1 MRNNIIKNVIA
12 ISVLLFSVPA
22 VFAQDNRH
30 EVSLS
35 VAGGLSTLSYDANI
49 GERKNG
55 AGGNFGLGYTYF
67 FIDNLGISSGV
78 EFSLYKAEGKANKF
92 NTVIH
97 NLVDSSDGE
106 LYDHYSLFRAYKEK
120 QDVTYINVPLML
132 QYQLGE
138 ENKFYARAG
147 VKLGIPVKG
156 KYKSSASE
164 VVNKGF
170 FHNTANWGETQEFM
184 GFGTVA
190 NYSNDED
197 IDLNIACLLSA
208 EAGMKWKLSNKMFL
222 YTGAYID
229 YGVNDIVKGGHDRTF
244 TRIEES
250 PEALVVR
257 NNSMLNSSIGYG
269 SNTLT
274 QQMTEKV
281 RPISV
286 GLTIRL
292 SLPL

>member
-12 ISVLLFSVPA
+12 ISALLFSVSA
-22 VFAQDNRH
+22 IFAQDNRH
-30 EVSLS
+30 ELSLS

-55 AGGNFGLGYTYF
+55 AGGNFGLEYTYF

-78 EFSLYKAEGKANKF
+78 EFSLYKAEVKTNRF

-97 NLVDSSDGE
+97 NLVDPSDNE
-106 LYDHYSLFRAYKEK
+106 TYDHYSLFSAYKEK

-156 KYKSSASE
+156 KSKSSASE
-164 VVNKGF
+164 VVNKGY

-190 NYSNDED
+190 DYSNNED

-208 EAGMKWKLSNKMFL
+208 EAGMKWKLTSKLFL

-229 YGVNDIVKGGHDRTF
+229 YGVNDIVKGGHDRSF
-244 TRIEES
+244 TRIEDTS
-250 PEALVVR
+250 DGLVVK
-257 NNSMLNSSIGYG
+257 NNSALNSSIGYG

-281 RPISV
+281 KPISV
-286 GLTIRL
+286 GLKVRL